1 MSTLHPSD
9 NTLISVI
16 VPFGDPRGRAEH
28 LDSWTQQTLAPER
41 FEIIA
46 VANPQRSN
54 EAAIRERLRPHDRLL
69 SINDPYPFP
78 MYSVAAEAAR
88 GRSCFSPRITAL
100 PIRSVWKPRRG
111 FLRTTPTRGRPFA
124 GDTSITRP
132 FRAWSNS
139 LMTN

>member
-54 EAAIRERLRPHDRLL
+54 EAAIRERLRPH
-69 SINDPYPFP
+69 IACF
-78 MYSVAAEAAR
+78 
-88 GRSCFSPRITAL
+88 RSTI
-100 PIRSVWKPRRG
+100 PIRFQCTAWQPR
-111 FLRTTPTRGRPFA
+111 PPA
-124 GDTSITRP
+124 GDPVFHRG
-132 FRAWSNS
+132 S
-139 LMTN
+139 LRCRSGVSGSRGEVS